1 MACPS
6 CGSWSVKADRSL
18 AGRYVCGR
26 CGRPLGLHAERQV
39 RRQTSPGGRVRGLR
53 RSWWLVLGLLAI
65 GAGLAALES
74 SRRPPGRLPPLPAPQ
89 RQPQGSLEAAPP
101 GRTL

>member
-1 MACPS
+1 M
-6 CGSWSVKADRSL
+6 
-18 AGRYVCGR
+18 
-26 CGRPLGLHAERQV
+26 
-39 RRQTSPGGRVRGLR
+39 
-53 RSWWLVLGLLAI
+53 LGLLAI